1 MINVKGLSVLEVLI
15 TLFVTCLLLGIGSF
29 CLKGYQEDIVF
40 ANTLREIS
48 IAIEQGSRVSLINN
62 DRVEI
67 NYFSK
72 SNLLLLKGKG
82 FERRISIDP
91 SIHIH
96 NLDDFA
102 ISEKGMI
109 APRTIIFS
117 NGHRKQE
124 MRIQMVWGKVLYE

>member
-1 MINVKGLSVLEVLI
+1 MIRAKGFSVLEMLI

-29 CLKGYQEDIVF
+29 CLKGYQEGIVF
-40 ANTLREIS
+40 ANTLREVS
-48 IAIEQGSRVSLINN
+48 MAIEQGSRVSLIN
-62 DRVEI
+62 RERIEI

-82 FERRISIDP
+82 FERRLLIDP
-91 SIHIH
+91 SIRIH

-109 APRTIIFS
+109 NPRTIIFS
-117 NGHRKQE
+117 NGQRKQE
-124 MRIQMVWGKVLYE
+124 MKIQMVWGKVIYE